1 MTDKINAFLE
11 KGNNRKIVKIVD
23 IVLIGILSVL
33 TLIFVVQILG
43 ADTLEN
49 YAINV
54 LKKLLWVVV
63 FGGLDFLLIIFT
75 KPLFG
80 FTSVFENYAANKKL
94 KEREK
99 AIKEEIERTAKETLK
114 AAREARKAEK
124 QRQSQ

>member
-63 FGGLDFLLIIFT
+63 FGGLDFLLIMFT

-124 QRQSQ
+124 QRQ